1 MRTRVIQDEPR
12 PTEAAA
18 PVPEA
23 DQDDGDQA
31 VPGERQA
38 PEQTANEDK
47 P

>member
-12 PTEAAA
+12 PTDAVP

-23 DQDDGDQA
+23 AQDDGDQA
-31 VPGERQA
+31 VPGEPQA
-38 PEQTANEDK
+38 PDQAAKGDK